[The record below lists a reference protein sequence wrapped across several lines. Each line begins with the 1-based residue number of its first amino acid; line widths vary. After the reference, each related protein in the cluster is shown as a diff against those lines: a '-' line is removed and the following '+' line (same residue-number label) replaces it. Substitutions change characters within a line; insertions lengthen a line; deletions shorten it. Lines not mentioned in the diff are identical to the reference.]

1 LHQNHQSK
9 TKRGL
14 LDWKWHTHKWLKNL
28 KVLLRIKI
36 EFQVIMGN
44 NINLPTAK
52 STSPAATAT
61 AEPQEDPPGVH
72 DGIRGLVGVP

>member
-1 LHQNHQSK
+1 
-9 TKRGL
+9 
-14 LDWKWHTHKWLKNL
+14 
-28 KVLLRIKI
+28 
-36 EFQVIMGN
+36 MGN